1 MIADTDLAVAKAW
14 GMLPAATEG
23 SSDGRTAADNQTVRS
38 VFVIGPDRKIKLT
51 IAYPM
56 STGRNFY
63 EVLRVLD
70 SLQLTASHKVAT
82 PVNWEPGEDV
92 VILPSI
98 PDADA
103 RKTWPDGWR
112 APRPYMRFVP
122 DPGQPHN
129 TVRYHKAAIA
139 TFDLPLDGVFGYMSA
154 GGHLHAAF
162 KSHRLVSVSGD
173 VVTIAAEIYN
183 PDGSTFSTT
192 ITHTLRRPHGVETR
206 MAGGAFDAA
215 RFAHTYTAL
224 DGGRTRVDLEG
235 EFPVLPGMKEAD
247 ELAMIDQFFTMVF
260 AEDMATLRSAEG
272 VKA

>member
-206 MAGGAFDAA
+206 MAGGAFDGA